1 MINKSD
7 FLSPQLVEHWNR
19 YFNERN
25 IKHFFF
31 SALIEQ
37 DKLDLEDEAEVDSE
51 PDEVKEVAEQLEQ
64 IKVEDALA
72 ENAHTLVFSRE
83 FIEADEVE
91 RIANQ

>member
-1 MINKSD
+1 M
-7 FLSPQLVEHWNR
+7 
-19 YFNERN
+19 
-25 IKHFFF
+25 
-31 SALIEQ
+31 
-37 DKLDLEDEAEVDSE
+37 DSE